1 MARIHKLSQNLINQI
16 AAGEVVERPAS
27 VLKELLENSIDAGST
42 EIDIKIKGGGVQLVE
57 ISDNGSGISRD
68 DIDMVFE
75 SHATSKITDLN
86 DLYSI
91 SSFGF
96 RGEALSTIASI
107 SNIDLETKF
116 ENETGIRIKVKEG
129 KIIDKKSSSRQ
140 SGTSIVVTDLFYNVP
155 ARRKFLKSESTEKN
169 HILDTFLNITTI
181 EYKVSFRITIDD
193 KVIYTLP
200 SRNSLIERIEDIFKY
215 KKEDLIEIKY
225 DGNIKIYGYIAHPRI
240 CRSVKTNS
248 YIFVNERCIK
258 DPLIH
263 RAITQSYVGF
273 MPRDL
278 YPIYFLDLHIDPSK
292 VDVNVHPRKLE
303 VKWDNTQ
310 EIFNSVF
317 TSVKGSLENTLR
329 SETKGKLEFNAPV
342 NTYTPKTTFLNRH
355 PDNKKETTSS
365 NENTFFRPYL
375 SFGNEVSSNVT
386 DSIPSV
392 LPYRSVN
399 QYLETYLIVEYE
411 NKVQIIDQHAAAE
424 RITYDIIKEKFDNA
438 KFSKTNLLIPYE
450 LNLSPKQKNS
460 IMDMIQIFASLGIDI
475 EQTGS
480 GDYSVVSLPS
490 ELSSSKISNIIE
502 DTLSELGEEDMSLG
516 SLNKKIEKII
526 ATIACHSSIRGGDNL
541 SRYEMDDLLKKL
553 YMTKNPYSC
562 PHGRP
567 IIWEVDIKELEKK
580 FGRSKLS

>member
-1 MARIHKLSQNLINQI
+1 MNRIHKLPQNLINQI
-16 AAGEVVERPAS
+16 AAGEVVERPSS

-75 SHATSKITDLN
+75 SHATSKISDLN

-116 ENETGIRIKVKEG
+116 EGETGIRIKVKEG
-129 KIIDKKSSSRQ
+129 RIIDKKSSSRQ
-140 SGTSIVVTDLFYNVP
+140 SGTNIVVTDLFYNVP

-169 HILDTFLNITTI
+169 HILDTFLNIATI
-181 EYKVSFRITIDD
+181 EYKVAFKITIDE

-263 RAITQSYVGF
+263 KAITQSYIGF

-278 YPIYFLDLHIDPSK
+278 YPIYFLDIHIDPSK

-303 VKWDNTQ
+303 VKWDNSQ
-310 EIFNSVF
+310 EIFNSVY
-317 TSVKGSLENTLR
+317 TSVKGNLENTLR
-329 SETKGKLEFNAPV
+329 SETKGKLEFNSPV
-342 NTYTPKTTFLNRH
+342 PNYTPKTTFLNRH
-355 PDNKKETTSS
+355 PDNKKVSTSN

-375 SFGNEVSSNVT
+375 SFGKDNVSNVI
-386 DSIPSV
+386 DNGPSV

-411 NKVQIIDQHAAAE
+411 NKIQIIDQHAAAE
-424 RITYDIIKEKFDNA
+424 RITYDILKEKFDKGN
-438 KFSKTNLLIPYE
+438 FSKTNLLIPYE

-460 IMDMIQIFASLGIDI
+460 IKDMVEIFTKLGIDI

-490 ELSSSKISNIIE
+490 ELSSSKTSNIIE

-567 IIWEVDIKELEKK
+567 IIWEIDIKELEKK
-580 FGRSKLS
+580 FGRSKLA